1 MLCIRS
7 LYPLPQT
14 CIYCSCCVLLTLRC
28 VDQALSLYRRRLL
41 FVNRNKGVQMHKS
54 GAIVRVCVHDAR
66 QATLKE
72 SALQHVPLTVAV
84 LQASAHPQ
92 FQNSSQN
99 NRHGRSCSGLMS
111 RDHHPSLS
119 AQRPPPLTPSYAP
132 LSSVT
137 WPLCPPAAVRLF
149 CTDCCAGFFASIDRK
164 AEGIT
169 FWNLAQGSLFHV
181 PHAPGSHLLSLF
193 P

>member
-1 MLCIRS
+1 MWAVWLSSSGCFHSIITQLGMNMWSCVPLLCV
-7 LYPLPQT
+7 
-14 CIYCSCCVLLTLRC
+14 CACAWV
-28 VDQALSLYRRRLL
+28 
-41 FVNRNKGVQMHKS
+41 
-54 GAIVRVCVHDAR
+54 GACVHDAR
-66 QATLKE
+66 RATVKE

-111 RDHHPSLS
+111 CDHPPSLP

-137 WPLCPPAAVRLF
+137 WPLGPPAAVRLF
-149 CTDCCAGFFASIDRK
+149 CADCCAGFFASIDRK

-169 FWNLAQGSLFHV
+169 FWNSAQGSLFHV
-181 PHAPGSHLLSLF
+181 PHAPGSHSLSLF
-193 P
+193 PWGKADT